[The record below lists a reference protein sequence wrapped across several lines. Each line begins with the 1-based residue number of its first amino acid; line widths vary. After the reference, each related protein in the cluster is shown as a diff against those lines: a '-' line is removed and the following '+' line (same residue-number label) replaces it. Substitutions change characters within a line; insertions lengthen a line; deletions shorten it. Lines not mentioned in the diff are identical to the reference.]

1 MQILKNIHYMYIIF
15 AVLFLFDFF
24 TKYFQKSDISW
35 ASLALGIGAIF
46 MFFFRRKFAK
56 KFENRYKK

>member
-1 MQILKNIHYMYIIF
+1 MYIIF